1 MAASR
6 IRPTLAEI
14 GLVTGPSKFSGGFP
28 PNAVPIIYRFY
39 RSVLI
44 KSAKQE
50 KKKKKNARCCAP
62 LVKREGFQIGLG
74 PDQPLLY
81 FIQLLI
87 CWYVLVRLLD
97 AYVICRDA
105 CVRLQRTRGNNN
117 RSSDRIMYEGNERIM
132 KSTEIGW

>member
-1 MAASR
+1 MLKLWR
-6 IRPTLAEI
+6 RLTFAEI
-14 GLVTGPSKFSGGFP
+14 GLIAGPSKFSGGFP
-28 PNAVPIIYRFY
+28 PNAVPIIYKFY

-50 KKKKKNARCCAP
+50 KKKRTVLCS
-62 LVKREGFQIGLG
+62 LSEKRRISDMIG
-74 PDQPLLY
+74 PDKPLLY

-117 RSSDRIMYEGNERIM
+117 RSSDRIMYEGNERRM